1 MKKYKPTTPSRRGMT
16 GIDFS
21 LLSNGKPEKRLLKS
35 IKRSVGRSK
44 SSGRITVRHKG
55 GGVKKLY
62 RIIEFSQTR
71 LNMEANVVALEYDPN
86 RTAFIALIEYA
97 DLPASATRQH
107 LRSWGGL
114 QAGKA
119 RQYIIAPEGLKVGG
133 KVLFSDKTPLN
144 AGNRMKLKNV
154 PVGTNIYNIELESGR
169 GGKLARSAGSS
180 AQVLAQE
187 GGFVNLKMPS
197 GEIRRINGECFA
209 SIGIVSNPEN
219 RFYRIGKAGKSR
231 LKGRR
236 PHVRGSAMNP
246 VDHPHGGGEG
256 RQPIGLKHPKTP
268 WGKPALGVKTRS
280 NKKWTS
286 KYIIQRRM
294 KK

>member
-1 MKKYKPTTPSRRGMT
+1 MKVYKPTTPSRRGMT

-21 LLSNGKPEKRLLKS
+21 LLSKKRPEKKLLKY
-35 IKRSVGRSK
+35 IKRSAGRA
-44 SSGRITVRHKG
+44 SSGRISVRHKG

-71 LNMEANVVALEYDPN
+71 IDIPAKVIALEYDPN
-86 RTAFIALIEYA
+86 RTAFIALVQYA
-97 DLPASATRQH
+97 DNV
-107 LRSWGGL
+107 
-114 QAGKA
+114 K
-119 RQYIIAPEGLKVGG
+119 QYIIAPQNLKIGEEII
-133 KVLFSDKTPLN
+133 FSEKAELKE
-144 AGNRMKLKNV
+144 GNRALLKNI
-154 PVGTNIYNIELESGR
+154 PVGTMVYNVELEPGK
-169 GGKLARSAGSS
+169 GGKIVRSAGSS

-187 GGFVNLKMPS
+187 EGWTSLKMPS
-197 GEIRRINGECFA
+197 SEIRRFRENCFA
-209 SIGIVSNPEN
+209 SIGMVSNPEN
-219 RFYRIGKAGKSR
+219 RYYTVGKAGKSR

-268 WGKPALGVKTRS
+268 WGRPALGVKTRKKKKWS
-280 NKKWTS
+280 NKL
-286 KYIIQRRM
+286 IIQRR